1 MSAQQERVSLLAE
14 CLQNIKTIKIF
25 SWVDIFEDQIKQ
37 KRYWELKAQLGK
49 FHLGMIGI
57 AFVVLF
63 PQLMSTLTIIAFIW
77 MGNTMEISTAF
88 TVKLLFNQIRDPMR
102 SFPLFISQYLE
113 FRRAMSRIQ
122 EFLTCDEI
130 NTSIT
135 NIYHKTRPVSEE
147 DTALE
152 FKFNGNYHWG
162 VQEIS

>member
-1 MSAQQERVSLLAE
+1 
-14 CLQNIKTIKIF
+14 
-25 SWVDIFEDQIKQ
+25 
-37 KRYWELKAQLGK
+37 
-49 FHLGMIGI
+49 MIGI

-63 PQLMSTLTIIAFIW
+63 PQLMSTLTIIAYIY

-88 TVKLLFNQIRDPMR
+88 TVKLIFNQIRDPMR

-122 EFLTCDEI
+122 EFLICDEI

-135 NIYHKTRPVSEE
+135 NIYHKTKPANA
-147 DTALE
+147 DNIALE

-162 VQEIS
+162 V